1 MLDTYFRISKKL
13 NFFFRNWSQSRFF
26 NNFQLIKVLFT
37 KFLCQAKIWWIIIRA
52 MPRMSEKCYSHI
64 FFLISIRPQMTF
76 KVLFTIS
83 TELHWKLF
91 FNWCIVFKNPQ
102 KCLIWIFEFSPYFCL
117 IKSDLSGN
125 TIYSKCHIW
134 ILALSTDFCLK
145 KLTCLVTLFDC
156 KVQIFK
162 LTIFW
167 YFLLIFVHSKWKVS
181 GLQKLAKIDSFWHF
195 QQTLDNE
202 KWLVW

>member
-1 MLDTYFRISKKL
+1 MPGKNLVNNYSSDAENVWEVLFSHFLLDLDKASNDL
-13 NFFFRNWSQSRFF
+13 QSIVYNLHRTSLKII
-26 NNFQLIKVLFT
+26 FQLMHT
-37 KFLCQAKIWWIIIRA
+37 
-52 MPRMSEKCYSHI
+52 M
-64 FFLISIRPQMTF
+64 
-76 KVLFTIS
+76 
-83 TELHWKLF
+83 
-91 FNWCIVFKNPQ
+91 FKNHQ

-125 TIYSKCHIW
+125 TIYSKCRIW
-134 ILALSTDFCLK
+134 ILALSTNFCLK

-167 YFLLIFVHSKWKVS
+167 YFWLIFVHSKWKVS

-195 QQTLDNE
+195 QQTLDN
-202 KWLVW
+202 

>member
-1 MLDTYFRISKKL
+1 MSLCSYAWRVLQNFQKL

-91 FNWCIVFKNPQ
+91 FNWCTQ
-102 KCLIWIFEFSPYFCL
+102 CLKITKSVSFEFLNFL
-117 IKSDLSGN
+117 HIFVLSKVTYLVYLLKMSYLNFG
-125 TIYSKCHIW
+125 TF
-134 ILALSTDFCLK
+134 TDFCL
-145 KLTCLVTLFDC
+145 
-156 KVQIFK
+156 
-162 LTIFW
+162 
-167 YFLLIFVHSKWKVS
+167 
-181 GLQKLAKIDSFWHF
+181 
-195 QQTLDNE
+195 
-202 KWLVW
+202 